1 MKGRISKWLPCEPG
15 DARPWTLSPIVSL
28 LRSRSAWDPQH
39 PDLPRPAWSSARARL
54 GGPRADLPSGLVAVV
69 VSSLPVLVDE
79 DPDGSQR
86 PDQGHGGK
94 KHLGEDGTPPPPPDL
109 IPRPGPPLRRPPL
122 LMGVGPP
129 APPVFPPG
137 AAPPQA

>member
-1 MKGRISKWLPCEPG
+1 MKGRISKWLPCETG
-15 DARPWTLSPIVSL
+15 DARTWTLSPIVSL

-86 PDQGHGGK
+86 PDQGHGGTQYP
-94 KHLGEDGTPPPPPDL
+94 GE
-109 IPRPGPPLRRPPL
+109 RGPPGLPLDQRARADPPSHRH
-122 LMGVGPP
+122 
-129 APPVFPPG
+129 
-137 AAPPQA
+137 

>member
-1 MKGRISKWLPCEPG
+1 MKGRISKWLPCETG
-15 DARPWTLSPIVSL
+15 DARTWTLSPIVSL

-86 PDQGHGGK
+86 PDQGHGGMNN
-94 KHLGEDGTPPPPPDL
+94 LGGDRAPALPPRRVTHPGSVWRSAARSMGERYHN
-109 IPRPGPPLRRPPL
+109 RP
-122 LMGVGPP
+122 
-129 APPVFPPG
+129 
-137 AAPPQA
+137 

>member
-1 MKGRISKWLPCEPG
+1 MKGRISKWLPCETG
-15 DARPWTLSPIVSL
+15 DARTWTLSPIVSL

-86 PDQGHGGK
+86 PDQGHGGEE
-94 KHLGEDGTPPPPPDL
+94 HPGGG
-109 IPRPGPPLRRPPL
+109 GPPSLPPEPVARPARHLR
-122 LMGVGPP
+122 GP
-129 APPVFPPG
+129 ASSV
-137 AAPPQA
+137 